1 MKIGI
6 LWDLDGTLMDTL
18 EDLTDATNYV
28 LAQLGYPTRTVREIR
43 SFVGGGA
50 KNQIARAMGLPRE
63 DPRVEEALA
72 IYKPYYSAHCQIK
85 TAPYKGISEALA
97 QLQEFPM
104 AVVSNK
110 PDGAVKLLCDQYF
123 PGFYARGERPDC
135 PRKPAP
141 DMIYRTMADMGLD
154 TCIYVGDSEVD
165 IVTAKNAGVPCLSVL
180 WGFRDRDQLEE
191 GQYFCET
198 PEALPEKIREIAGII
213 NGK

>member
-28 LAQLGYPTRTVREIR
+28 LTQLGYPARTVREIR
-43 SFVGGGA
+43 SFVGNGA
-50 KNQIARAMGLPRE
+50 KNQIARAMGLQRE

-72 IYKPYYSAHCQIK
+72 IYKPYYSAHCQVK

-110 PDGAVKLLCDQYF
+110 PDGAVKALCADF
-123 PGFYARGERPDC
+123 FGNIYARGESTDC

-141 DMIYRTMADMGLD
+141 DMLYKAKEALGVDRA
-154 TCIYVGDSEVD
+154 IYVGDSEVD
-165 IVTAKNAGVPCLSVL
+165 VITAANAGMPCISVL
-180 WGFRDRDQLEE
+180 WGFRDEAEIRAN
-191 GQYFCET
+191 GGIHFCSD
-198 PEALPEKIREIAGII
+198 PARLPEMVDSLAE
-213 NGK
+213 